1 MGTRGESCAAI
12 HAPCERVIPHAT
24 WVGNVA
30 ACLKR
35 KVMQKLSAAS
45 SSLPPQLYLSLQHL
59 NERTLLLP
67 AHPLPMFQIKYL
79 TKWSSKQVIS
89 QNSHQIKFSHK
100 LVIKWSSLKKRS
112 SAPGLLPYWRMCN
125 SCSILGIFV
134 FPPFFIS
141 SYHPLLTWFVFVTR
155 TWLGSWLMRESSW
168 LSREST
174 CHHVVENKKTAFF
187 PWHSNQ
193 IEREPFVVSLHSV
206 TASLNQHAII
216 LAYMDGC

>member
-1 MGTRGESCAAI
+1 MGTRCESCAAI

-35 KVMQKLSAAS
+35 KVVQKLSAAS

-59 NERTLLLP
+59 NEPTLLLP

-79 TKWSSKQVIS
+79 TKWSSNQVIS
-89 QNSHQIKFSHK
+89 QNGHQIKFSHK
-100 LVIKWSSLKKRS
+100 LVIKSNSLTNWSSNH
-112 SAPGLLPYWRMCN
+112 GLLPYWGMCN
-125 SCSILGIFV
+125 SCSILGISV

-155 TWLGSWLMRESSW
+155 T
-168 LSREST
+168 
-174 CHHVVENKKTAFF
+174 
-187 PWHSNQ
+187 
-193 IEREPFVVSLHSV
+193 
-206 TASLNQHAII
+206 
-216 LAYMDGC
+216 